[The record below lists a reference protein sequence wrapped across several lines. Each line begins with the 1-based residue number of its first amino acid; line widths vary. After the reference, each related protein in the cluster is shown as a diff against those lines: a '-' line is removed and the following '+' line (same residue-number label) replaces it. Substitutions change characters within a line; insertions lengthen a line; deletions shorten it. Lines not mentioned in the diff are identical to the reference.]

1 MIAGKSAATQVQE
14 AVQNL
19 RNYNCQYGMFWYMPS
34 LFIASKSL
42 LDVRSFVCPLFCWTR
57 FDIEGSQYWN
67 DVASN
72 RAWLAE
78 AVNQA
83 LSMGQTVG
91 IYTSQ
96 YQWSSIM
103 GSWSGAS
110 RFPLW

>member
-1 MIAGKSAATQVQE
+1 VQE

-19 RNYNCQYGMFWYMPS
+19 RNYNCQYGMFWYGPAPRPQAAPPREPGS
-34 LFIASKSL
+34 RLT
-42 LDVRSFVCPLFCWTR
+42 RSRSRGCARTR
-57 FDIEGSQYWN
+57 FDIEGPQYWN

-72 RAWLAE
+72 QAWLSE